1 MASPFAAPLR
11 GAKRTVRRWEG
22 IVAAGA
28 VRRGFWPVI
37 FLVACALARCGK
49 GLRQSGSVFT
59 VSFIAALKRCA
70 TQKQKRVLNCT
81 VASPL
86 VVVARSA
93 TLRRGEAVSGWGRT
107 ELGIGSV
114 RRTLDK

>member
-1 MASPFAAPLR
+1 M
-11 GAKRTVRRWEG
+11 VCH
-22 IVAAGA
+22 
-28 VRRGFWPVI
+28 
-37 FLVACALARCGK
+37 FLIVACALRPPPQQAKTGPAGGPRRCGN
-49 GLRQSGSVFT
+49 GPRQSGKIFVAG
-59 VSFIAALKRCA
+59 FIAALKRCA